1 MKKLLTLVLAAAI
14 LSPMAVLAKK
24 NDEGLAPQYQL
35 EGAGVTSQNAQQVL
49 VTIVTKK
56 KDKVKE
62 DDLERAAVHGI
73 LFRDYDDATNSGFG
87 SVASHKSIM
96 GSPTAE
102 AEYVD
107 FFEPFF
113 KNGDYR
119 KYVQLV
125 DNSRRVVKCGKEW
138 KVSAVVRVNTAA
150 LRKDLKKQE
159 MIKDLGSGW

>member
-1 MKKLLTLVLAAAI
+1 MRKLLTLVLAAAI
-14 LSPMAVLAKK
+14 VCPLTAFAKK
-24 NDEGLAPQYQL
+24 NDEGLAPEYQL
-35 EGAGVTSQNAQQVL
+35 EGAGVTSQNAQQV
-49 VTIVTKK
+49 VITIITKK
-56 KDKVKE
+56 KDKVTE
-62 DDLERAAVHGI
+62 DDLERAAVHGV

-125 DNSRRVVKCGKEW
+125 SNSRRVVKSGKEW
-138 KVSAVVRVNTAA
+138 KVSAVVRVNTSA
-150 LRKDLKKQE
+150 LRKDLKKQG